1 MAPELQ
7 QERLDKA
14 VENYPFRPQVEADPE
29 RLIKETTARE
39 IRKITVRDN
48 ADQVKLFSNHG
59 YTIDG
64 LMKDI
69 RFKVSAALSEAGLQN
84 TAYAKQ
90 LVSGLNT
97 GAGAAKGGN
106 IGGALY

>member
-1 MAPELQ
+1 
-7 QERLDKA
+7 
-14 VENYPFRPQVEADPE
+14 
-29 RLIKETTARE
+29 
-39 IRKITVRDN
+39 
-48 ADQVKLFSNHG
+48 
-59 YTIDG
+59 
-64 LMKDI
+64 MKDI

-97 GAGAAKGGN
+97 GAGAAQGGN